1 MSGFTRMD
9 LILGMES
16 ARCSLIDWFAPMAE
30 NVGMDDVAKRLREIS
45 EEIAQLVA
53 RVSEGVEA

>member
-30 NVGMDDVAKRLREIS
+30 DIGMDDIAGRLREIS

>member
-16 ARCSLIDWFAPMAE
+16 SRCCLRDWFAPMAE
-30 NVGMDDVAKRLREIS
+30 DIGMDDVAGRLREIS
-45 EEIAQLVA
+45 EEVAELVA
-53 RVSEGVEA
+53 RVSEGVGA